1 MAYVYEKRRGNNS
14 YYYLR
19 ETVRK
24 DGKSIPKDI
33 AYLGTTP
40 AEAKKRLSQIKP
52 ETIRKSYKRIMRHL
66 ESNHYL
72 ELVRRQKLKQDNYL
86 GDRLADVEACRL
98 HYKKEV
104 LTLDPLTLKEAFM
117 NFIVEFAYNTTSLE
131 GNTITLNETYDL
143 FFERRTPKDRD
154 PRELYDIENT
164 RDVFF
169 LLLEKKEDLSH
180 DFIEFVH
187 KGLMDRIDTR
197 IGYRTRDVRVVRASF
212 KPTPAPFVRTDMDA
226 LLKWYDSAKKT
237 LHPLALA
244 GIFHHKFEKIHPFMD
259 GNGRTGRILLNYI
272 LMQRGYPPLV
282 ITRASRRKYLDMLDK
297 ANKAKRSSQEKEHY
311 SPLIR
316 FIADE
321 LVKKYWQIFL

>member
-1 MAYVYEKRRGNNS
+1 MAYVYEKKIGDKS

-40 AEAKKRLSQIKP
+40 KEAKKKLSEIKP
-52 ETIRKSYKRIMRHL
+52 EKIRKSYKRIIRHL
-66 ESNHYL
+66 DSNYYL
-72 ELVRRQKLKQDNYL
+72 DEVKKQKLKQDDYL
-86 GDRLADVEACRL
+86 GEVLVEVEATNL

-104 LTLDPLTLKEAFM
+104 LTQDPLTLKEIFM

-154 PRELYDIENT
+154 PRELYDVENT

-169 LLLEKKEDLSH
+169 SLLDKKGDLSH
-180 DFIEFVH
+180 ELIESVH
-187 KGLMDRIDTR
+187 KGLMERIDNRT
-197 IGYRTRDVRVVRASF
+197 GYRTQDVRVFKASF
-212 KPTPAPFVRTDMDA
+212 KPTPAPFVRADMEN
-226 LLKWYDSAKKT
+226 LLKWYNSVKDE
-237 LHPLALA
+237 LHPLVLA
-244 GIFHHKFEKIHPFMD
+244 SIFHHKFEKIHPFMD

-272 LMQRGYPPLV
+272 LMQRMYPPLI
-282 ITRASRRKYLDMLDK
+282 ITRSSRRKYLNRLDK
-297 ANKAKRSSQEKEHY
+297 ANKAGPMSQDKVY
-311 SPLIR
+311 YQPLVR
-316 FIADE
+316 FISNE
-321 LVKKYWQIFL
+321 LLKKYWDIFL